1 MSLLA
6 YGESSDTEPDALV
19 DFTAL
24 LRQRQRQFSC
34 GNKAQTEQTDDQ
46 GYYLEQYVLG
56 VLDFSSQYGID
67 YSISYTAANVIG
79 RPTKYPAYGDY
90 PETFTMRT
98 YGDWWKRAPSATRE
112 IQAQNLPKL
121 ATQDYIGEYVCGFN
135 CGCENW
141 QQTAFICCIPV
152 VYFEEFVVPTEVAI
166 YETFN
171 PGAVVRIWAYGMTK
185 HWTCLWEAESE
196 TDSEMARPP
205 ADSRRFAPPLNKTTV
220 ITKTLRIDFNHSR
233 LNYYT
238 EIDAI
243 MLCGRTVSRIK
254 SLLGKQQRLQQS
266 QQLQKPQPVSVPVPV
281 PLASNSE
288 SSLSSSPI
296 SGGGPISYKLRSLK
310 FQPKCRPDGA
320 TKLHEFINNDLNQFL
335 LENRVEG
342 GEQQQPVVVPRLCL
356 TDLPFEILLRILSYL
371 DLKSLFRVG
380 QVSRIFY
387 DISSHPLLYAELSLK
402 PYWHLASST
411 LLCTLALR
419 ATMLRK
425 LDLSWCGGLGNISP
439 TEFKK
444 FLTQRGDNLTHL
456 RLNSCKFLNS
466 SCIETVGIVCD
477 NLIELSLRNCATD
490 PPLLNFSC
498 LANLKNLERL
508 DLFQTA
514 FEPELL
520 LSMLEGNRKLKHLN
534 LAFCGVSVNMD
545 NVAAHLAT
553 YNTQLISLDLWKAHF
568 LSARGLLSLARL
580 HQLEEL
586 DLGWCLREAS
596 LGDGLFQLL
605 SNCPKLKKLFLSA
618 VRGTT
623 ERDLM
628 HIAALGKSLEQL
640 DLMGIL
646 NITHERV
653 YDILVHCPKLQLLDL
668 SFCDNIMDRDV
679 SLSSYKS
686 FEKPFSNSFFVLQ
699 FDVLTEWSHV
709 FNVDIK
715 SSRVYVPR

>member
-6 YGESSDTEPDALV
+6 YGEHGESSDTDSPAEADAFV
-19 DFTAL
+19 DFTAM
-24 LRQRQRQFSC
+24 LRQRQREYGWFGC
-34 GNKAQTEQTDDQ
+34 GSKMQSEQSDE

-79 RPTKYPAYGDY
+79 RPTKFPAYGDF
-90 PETFTMRT
+90 PETFPMRT
-98 YGDWWKRAPSATRE
+98 YGDWWQRAPSATRE
-112 IQAQNLPKL
+112 IQPQNLPKL
-121 ATQDYIGEYVCGFN
+121 ETHDYI
-135 CGCENW
+135 
-141 QQTAFICCIPV
+141 V
-152 VYFEEFVVPTEVAI
+152 VDFEEFVVPTEVAI
-166 YETFN
+166 FETFN
-171 PGAVVRIWAYGMTK
+171 PGAVVRIWAYGLTK
-185 HWTCLWEAESE
+185 HWTCLWEATES
-196 TDSEMARPP
+196 DLARPKL
-205 ADSRRFAPPLNKTTV
+205 DSRRFAPALKKTTMV
-220 ITKTLRIDFNHSR
+220 TKTLRIDFNHSQ

-243 MLCGRTVSRIK
+243 MLCGRTVSK
-254 SLLGKQQRLQQS
+254 TQNLLVKQHQLK
-266 QQLQKPQPVSVPVPV
+266 QQLQSRTLVSPQPEAVGTPTPSDGKGGSI
-281 PLASNSE
+281 SN
-288 SSLSSSPI
+288 
-296 SGGGPISYKLRSLK
+296 KLRTLK
-310 FQPKCRPDGA
+310 FQPNCGENGA
-320 TKLHEFINNDLNQFL
+320 TKLHDFINNDLSQFL
-335 LENRVEG
+335 MDNRVEG
-342 GEQQQPVVVPRLCL
+342 AEKPSRICL

-380 QVSRIFY
+380 QVSRTFY
-387 DISSHPLLYAELSLK
+387 DISTHPLLYAELSLK
-402 PYWHLASST
+402 PYWHVASSE
-411 LLCTLALR
+411 LLCTLARR

-425 LDLSWCGGLGNISP
+425 LDLSWCGGLGNVSP

-456 RLNSCKFLNS
+456 RLNSCKFLNA
-466 SCIETVGIVCD
+466 SCIENVGIVCD

-514 FEPELL
+514 FETELL

-568 LSARGLLSLARL
+568 LSARGLQSLARL

-605 SNCPKLKKLFLSA
+605 TNCPKLKKLFLSA

-628 HIAALGKSLEQL
+628 HIAALGKNLEQL

-646 NITHERV
+646 NITHERI

-668 SFCDNIMDRDV
+668 SFCDNIVDRDYDL
-679 SLSSYKS
+679 LS
-686 FEKPFSNSFFVLQ
+686 
-699 FDVLTEWSHV
+699 EWSRL
-709 FNVDIK
+709 FIVDIK
-715 SSRVYVPR
+715 ISRHH

>member
-1 MSLLA
+1 MPWYAVGELGLGRSLQAAVDTLRLTYGQRPRQLALAMSLLA
-6 YGESSDTEPDALV
+6 YGEPAESSETDSPAAEAEPDVLV
-19 DFTAL
+19 DFTAML
-24 LRQRQRQFSC
+24 QRQRQNGDYGGWFGCDS
-34 GNKAQTEQTDDQ
+34 KMQTTQSDQ

-79 RPTKYPAYGDY
+79 RPTKFPAYGDY
-90 PETFTMRT
+90 PETFPMRT
-98 YGDWWKRAPSATRE
+98 YGDWWQRAPSATRE
-112 IQAQNLPKL
+112 IQPQNLPKL
-121 ATQDYIGEYVCGFN
+121 ETHDYV
-135 CGCENW
+135 
-141 QQTAFICCIPV
+141 V

-166 YETFN
+166 FETFN
-171 PGAVVRIWAYGMTK
+171 PGAVVRIWAYGLTK
-185 HWTCLWEAESE
+185 NWTCLWEATES
-196 TDSEMARPP
+196 DLSRSPP
-205 ADSRRFAPPLNKTTV
+205 LDSRRFAPSLKKTTML
-220 ITKTLRIDFNHSR
+220 TKTLRIDFNHSR

-243 MLCGRTVSRIK
+243 MLCGRTVTK
-254 SLLGKQQRLQQS
+254 TQNLLAKQQITQHSRTL
-266 QQLQKPQPVSVPVPV
+266 VSPP
-281 PLASNSE
+281 PDAIGSTSGDG
-288 SSLSSSPI
+288 
-296 SGGGPISYKLRSLK
+296 SGGSISHKLRTLK
-310 FQPKCRPDGA
+310 FQPNCGEDGA
-320 TKLHEFINNDLNQFL
+320 TKLHEFINNDLSQFL
-335 LENRVEG
+335 ADNCVD
-342 GEQQQPVVVPRLCL
+342 GEAAAPQIYL

-380 QVSRIFY
+380 HVSRTFY
-387 DISSHPLLYAELSLK
+387 DISRHPLLYAEISLK
-402 PYWHLASST
+402 PYWDVASSE
-411 LLCTLALR
+411 LLCTLARR

-425 LDLSWCGGLGNISP
+425 LDLSWCGGFGNVSP

-456 RLNSCKFLNS
+456 RLNSCKFLNA
-466 SCIETVGIVCD
+466 SCIENVGIVCD
-477 NLIELSLRNCATD
+477 NLIELSLRNCATE

-508 DLFQTA
+508 DLFQTY
-514 FEPELL
+514 FETELL

-568 LSARGLLSLARL
+568 LSSRGLQSLARL

-586 DLGWCLREAS
+586 DLGWCMREAS

-628 HIAALGKSLEQL
+628 HIAALGKNLEQL

-653 YDILVHCPKLQLLDL
+653 YDILVNCPKLQLLDL
-668 SFCDNIMDRDV
+668 SFCDNIMDRD
-679 SLSSYKS
+679 
-686 FEKPFSNSFFVLQ
+686 
-699 FDVLTEWSHV
+699 FDLLAEWSRQ
-709 FNVDIK
+709 FKVDIK
-715 SSRVYVPR
+715 SSRRH

>member
-24 LRQRQRQFSC
+24 LRQRQRQFGC
-34 GNKAQTEQTDDQ
+34 GNKAETEQTDDQ

-121 ATQDYIGEYVCGFN
+121 ATQDYI
-135 CGCENW
+135 
-141 QQTAFICCIPV
+141 V

-196 TDSEMARPP
+196 TDNDMDRPP

-254 SLLGKQQRLQQS
+254 SLLGKQQRLQN
-266 QQLQKPQPVSVPVPV
+266 QQLQKPQPVSMPVPV
-281 PLASNSE
+281 AMPSKPESPLG
-288 SSLSSSPI
+288 SSPI

-320 TKLHEFINNDLNQFL
+320 TNLHEFINNDLSQFL
-335 LENRVEG
+335 MENRVEG
-342 GEQQQPVVVPRLCL
+342 GDLQQQAVGVPRICL

-668 SFCDNIMDRDV
+668 SFCDNIMDRD
-679 SLSSYKS
+679 
-686 FEKPFSNSFFVLQ
+686 
-699 FDVLTEWSHV
+699 FDVLADWSRL

>member
-6 YGESSDTEPDALV
+6 YAEDRDPGESSDTEAEPDALV
-19 DFTAL
+19 DFTAM
-24 LRQRQRQFSC
+24 LRQRQREYGGWFGC
-34 GNKAQTEQTDDQ
+34 GSKMQAEQSDQ

-79 RPTKYPAYGDY
+79 RPTKFPAYGDY
-90 PETFTMRT
+90 PETFPMVSRSGPCPTPFPFNSRPQRT
-98 YGDWWKRAPSATRE
+98 YGDWWQRAPSATRE

-121 ATQDYIGEYVCGFN
+121 TTHDYI
-135 CGCENW
+135 
-141 QQTAFICCIPV
+141 V

-166 YETFN
+166 FETFN
-171 PGAVVRIWAYGMTK
+171 PGSVVRIWAYGLTK
-185 HWTCLWEAESE
+185 HWTCLWEATES
-196 TDSEMARPP
+196 DLARP
-205 ADSRRFAPPLNKTTV
+205 ALDSRRFAPALKKTTM

-243 MLCGRTVSRIK
+243 MLCGRTVSK
-254 SLLGKQQRLQQS
+254 TQSLLGKQQKRMQQ
-266 QQLQKPQPVSVPVPV
+266 QTQRQV
-281 PLASNSE
+281 LASPPAEASDPPATDG
-288 SSLSSSPI
+288 S
-296 SGGGPISYKLRSLK
+296 GGPISYKLRTLK
-310 FQPKCRPDGA
+310 FQPNCHEDGA
-320 TKLHEFINNDLNQFL
+320 TKLHDFINNDLSQFL
-335 LENRVEG
+335 MDNSVKG
-342 GEQQQPVVVPRLCL
+342 GGDLGPPHPLPPPPPPQVCL

-380 QVSRIFY
+380 QVSRTFY
-387 DISSHPLLYAELSLK
+387 DISTHPLLYAELSLK
-402 PYWHLASST
+402 PYWHVASSE
-411 LLCTLALR
+411 LLCTLARR

-425 LDLSWCGGLGNISP
+425 LDLSWCGGLGNVSP

-456 RLNSCKFLNS
+456 RLNSCKFLNA
-466 SCIETVGIVCD
+466 SCIENVGIVCD

-514 FEPELL
+514 FETELL

-568 LSARGLLSLARL
+568 LSARGLQSLARL

-605 SNCPKLKKLFLSA
+605 TNCPKLKKLFLSA

-628 HIAALGKSLEQL
+628 HIAALGKNLEQL

-646 NITHERV
+646 NITHERA

-668 SFCDNIMDRDV
+668 SFCDNIMDRD
-679 SLSSYKS
+679 
-686 FEKPFSNSFFVLQ
+686 
-699 FDVLTEWSHV
+699 FDLLAEWSRQ

-715 SSRVYVPR
+715 SSRRY

>member
-6 YGESSDTEPDALV
+6 YVEPGESSDTEPEAEAEPDALV
-19 DFTAL
+19 DFTAM
-24 LRQRQRQFSC
+24 LRQRQREYGGWFGC
-34 GNKAQTEQTDDQ
+34 GSKMQAEQSDQ

-79 RPTKYPAYGDY
+79 RPTKFPAYGDY
-90 PETFTMRT
+90 PETFPMRT
-98 YGDWWKRAPSATRE
+98 YGDWWQRAPSATRE

-121 ATQDYIGEYVCGFN
+121 ATHDYI
-135 CGCENW
+135 
-141 QQTAFICCIPV
+141 V

-166 YETFN
+166 FETFN
-171 PGAVVRIWAYGMTK
+171 PGAVVRIWAYGLTK
-185 HWTCLWEAESE
+185 HWTCLWEATES
-196 TDSEMARPP
+196 DLARP
-205 ADSRRFAPPLNKTTV
+205 ALDSRRFAPALKKTTM

-243 MLCGRTVSRIK
+243 MLCGRTVSK
-254 SLLGKQQRLQQS
+254 TQSLLGRQQRTKQSHQS
-266 QQLQKPQPVSVPVPV
+266 QRQALVSPPAEAAG
-281 PLASNSE
+281 PPAPDGS
-288 SSLSSSPI
+288 
-296 SGGGPISYKLRSLK
+296 GGPISYKLRTLK
-310 FQPKCRPDGA
+310 FQPKCHEDGA
-320 TKLHEFINNDLNQFL
+320 TKLHDFINNDLSQFL
-335 LENRVEG
+335 MEHSVEG
-342 GEQQQPVVVPRLCL
+342 GEPPPRVCL

-380 QVSRIFY
+380 QVSRTFY
-387 DISSHPLLYAELSLK
+387 DISTHPLLYAELSLK
-402 PYWHLASST
+402 PYWHVASSE
-411 LLCTLALR
+411 LLCTLARR

-425 LDLSWCGGLGNISP
+425 LDLSWCGALGNVSP

-456 RLNSCKFLNS
+456 RLNSCKFLNA
-466 SCIETVGIVCD
+466 SCIENVGIVCD

-514 FEPELL
+514 FETELL

-568 LSARGLLSLARL
+568 LSARGLLSLTRL

-605 SNCPKLKKLFLSA
+605 SNCPNLKKLFLSA

-628 HIAALGKSLEQL
+628 HIAALGKNLEQL

-668 SFCDNIMDRDV
+668 SFCDNIMDRD
-679 SLSSYKS
+679 
-686 FEKPFSNSFFVLQ
+686 
-699 FDVLTEWSHV
+699 FDLLAEWSHQ
-709 FNVDIK
+709 FTVDIK
-715 SSRVYVPR
+715 TSRRY

>member
-19 DFTAL
+19 DFTAM
-24 LRQRQRQFSC
+24 LRQRQRQFAGC
-34 GNKAQTEQTDDQ
+34 GNKTQAEQADDDDQ

-121 ATQDYIGEYVCGFN
+121 ATQDYI
-135 CGCENW
+135 
-141 QQTAFICCIPV
+141 V

-185 HWTCLWEAESE
+185 HWTCLWEAEEES
-196 TDSEMARPP
+196 DSEMARPP
-205 ADSRRFAPPLNKTTV
+205 ADSRRFAPPLNKTSV
-220 ITKTLRIDFNHSR
+220 ITKTLRIDFNHSK
-233 LNYYT
+233 LHYYT

-254 SLLGKQQRLQQS
+254 SLLGKQQQQQQQQRLQS
-266 QQLQKPQPVSVPVPV
+266 QQQLQRPEPVPV
-281 PLASNSE
+281 PMPPKAE
-288 SSLSSSPI
+288 SSLAASPI

-320 TKLHEFINNDLNQFL
+320 TKLHEFINNDLSQFL
-335 LENRVEG
+335 MENRVEG
-342 GEQQQPVVVPRLCL
+342 GEQSQQQQQAAVVPRICL

-605 SNCPKLKKLFLSA
+605 TNCPKLKKLFLSA

-668 SFCDNIMDRDV
+668 SFCDNIMDRD
-679 SLSSYKS
+679 
-686 FEKPFSNSFFVLQ
+686 
-699 FDVLTEWSHV
+699 FDVLADWSRL

>member
-1 MSLLA
+1 MSLLLPR
-6 YGESSDTEPDALV
+6 GGQEPGTESSDTDSPAEAEADALV
-19 DFTAL
+19 DFTAML
-24 LRQRQRQFSC
+24 QRQQSHQQQRAYGGGGWFGC
-34 GNKAQTEQTDDQ
+34 GNKMQSEQSEDQ

-79 RPTKYPAYGDY
+79 RPTKFPAYGDY
-90 PETFTMRT
+90 PETFPMRT
-98 YGDWWKRAPSATRE
+98 YGDWWQRAPSATRE
-112 IQAQNLPKL
+112 IQPQNLPKL
-121 ATQDYIGEYVCGFN
+121 TTHDYV
-135 CGCENW
+135 
-141 QQTAFICCIPV
+141 V

-166 YETFN
+166 FETFN
-171 PGAVVRIWAYGMTK
+171 PGAVVRIWAYGLTK
-185 HWTCLWEAESE
+185 HWTCLWEATES
-196 TDSEMARPP
+196 DLARP
-205 ADSRRFAPPLNKTTV
+205 ALDSRRFAPALKKTTM
-220 ITKTLRIDFNHSR
+220 ITKTLRIDFNHSQ

-243 MLCGRTVSRIK
+243 MLCGRTVSK
-254 SLLGKQQRLQQS
+254 THNLLVKQQRT
-266 QQLQKPQPVSVPVPV
+266 QQLQRQVLVSPP
-281 PLASNSE
+281 PEAPDPHSQRPKADGS
-288 SSLSSSPI
+288 
-296 SGGGPISYKLRSLK
+296 GGPISYKLRTLK
-310 FQPKCRPDGA
+310 FQPNCDEDGA
-320 TKLHEFINNDLNQFL
+320 TKLHEFINNDLSQFL
-335 LENRVEG
+335 AENRVEG
-342 GEQQQPVVVPRLCL
+342 GGVETPIVPRICL

-380 QVSRIFY
+380 QVSRTFY
-387 DISSHPLLYAELSLK
+387 DISTHPLLYAELSLK
-402 PYWHLASST
+402 PYWHVASSE
-411 LLCTLALR
+411 LLCTLARR

-425 LDLSWCGGLGNISP
+425 LDLSWCGGLGNVSP

-456 RLNSCKFLNS
+456 RLNSCKFLNA
-466 SCIETVGIVCD
+466 SCIENVGIVCD

-514 FEPELL
+514 FETELL

-568 LSARGLLSLARL
+568 LSARGLQSLAQL

-605 SNCPKLKKLFLSA
+605 TNCPKLKKLFLSA

-628 HIAALGKSLEQL
+628 HIAALGKNLEQL

-668 SFCDNIMDRDV
+668 SFCDNIMDRDYDLLADW
-679 SLSSYKS
+679 SRQ
-686 FEKPFSNSFFVLQ
+686 FS
-699 FDVLTEWSHV
+699 
-709 FNVDIK
+709 VDIK
-715 SSRVYVPR
+715 SSRHH

>member
-6 YGESSDTEPDALV
+6 YAGEPGDSSDTEAEADALV
-19 DFTAL
+19 DFTAM
-24 LRQRQRQFSC
+24 LRQRQREYGGWFGSGSKMQ
-34 GNKAQTEQTDDQ
+34 AEEQSDQ

-90 PETFTMRT
+90 PETFPMRT
-98 YGDWWKRAPSATRE
+98 YGDWWQRAPSATRE
-112 IQAQNLPKL
+112 IQPQNLPKL
-121 ATQDYIGEYVCGFN
+121 ATHDYV
-135 CGCENW
+135 
-141 QQTAFICCIPV
+141 V

-166 YETFN
+166 FETFN
-171 PGAVVRIWAYGMTK
+171 PGAVVRIWAYSLTK
-185 HWTCLWEAESE
+185 HWTCLWEATEE
-196 TDSEMARPP
+196 DLARPP
-205 ADSRRFAPPLNKTTV
+205 ADSRRFAPPLKKTNLM
-220 ITKTLRIDFNHSR
+220 TKTLRIDFNHSR

-243 MLCGRTVSRIK
+243 MLCGRTVFQAQKLI
-254 SLLGKQQRLQQS
+254 GKEKRMQQRSQRQS
-266 QQLQKPQPVSVPVPV
+266 
-281 PLASNSE
+281 LAAE
-288 SSLSSSPI
+288 VLGHSPPHEG
-296 SGGGPISYKLRSLK
+296 SGGTISNKLRTLN
-310 FQPKCRPDGA
+310 FQPNVGEDGA
-320 TKLHEFINNDLNQFL
+320 TKLHEFINNDLSQFL
-335 LENRVEG
+335 MENRVEPPAPP
-342 GEQQQPVVVPRLCL
+342 QICL

-387 DISSHPLLYAELSLK
+387 DISTHPLLYAELSLK
-402 PYWHLASST
+402 PYWHVASSE
-411 LLCTLALR
+411 LLCTLARR

-425 LDLSWCGGLGNISP
+425 LDLSWCGGLGNVSP

-456 RLNSCKFLNS
+456 RLNSCKFLNA
-466 SCIETVGIVCD
+466 SCIENVGIVCD

-514 FEPELL
+514 FETELL

-568 LSARGLLSLARL
+568 LSARGLQSLARL

-628 HIAALGKSLEQL
+628 HIAALGKNLEQL

-668 SFCDNIMDRDV
+668 SFCDNIMDRDFDL
-679 SLSSYKS
+679 LS
-686 FEKPFSNSFFVLQ
+686 
-699 FDVLTEWSHV
+699 DWSRQ

-715 SSRVYVPR
+715 SSRHH